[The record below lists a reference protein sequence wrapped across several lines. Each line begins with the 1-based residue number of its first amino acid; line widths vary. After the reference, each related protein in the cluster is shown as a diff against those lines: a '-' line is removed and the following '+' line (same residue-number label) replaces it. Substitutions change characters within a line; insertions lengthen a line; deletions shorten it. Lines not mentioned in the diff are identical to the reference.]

1 MRQTIL
7 RVGAVLLA
15 AASVACSLP
24 PMISDT
30 GYRGT
35 WSRGNVRNVSIVE
48 ITELGG
54 RWWFRWT
61 KRSFDGK
68 YMILCDWDG
77 RCEERLNGKLAATY
91 RITTALDA
99 ASGRLGTETVEERLI
114 PEKQTFRYADV
125 MEVRGEGRTLWN
137 YTIDRDGKHYEGAER
152 PQRSFTKVA
161 NGIADPPPGA
171 PR

>member
-1 MRQTIL
+1 MTRTIL

-15 AASVACSLP
+15 AVSAACSLP

-30 GYRGT
+30 GFRGT
-35 WSRGNVRNVSIVE
+35 WSRGNARNVSIVA
-48 ITELGG
+48 ITEVGG
-54 RWWFRWT
+54 RWYFRWT

-68 YMILCDWDG
+68 YVILCDWAG
-77 RCEERLNGKLAATY
+77 RCEERLNGALAATY
-91 RITTALDA
+91 TIATRFDTATGQLA
-99 ASGRLGTETVEERLI
+99 TETVEERLI

-125 MEVRGEGRTLWN
+125 MEVTDAGNTLWN
-137 YTIDRDGKHYEGAER
+137 YTIDRDGHHYSGAER
-152 PQRSFTKVA
+152 PQRSFTKIA